1 MIMDEEIN
9 TTCPYCKKPFM
20 PDETVTS
27 NENEDVV
34 HLDCELA
41 IENEVAE
48 KASKNDIL
56 MQVEARQVDISIQGN
71 LRQAEITITDMDG
84 DVHHPVIAKNID
96 AIIIDHSSGVA
107 HIAAGV
113 ITYRGF
119 CLIVFAKT
127 MRNMRGGNDYLIAQ
141 VSEKMEDL

>member
-27 NENEDVV
+27 NENEDIV
-34 HLDCELA
+34 HLECELA

-48 KASKNDIL
+48 RSLNEVQIK
-56 MQVEARQVDISIQGN
+56 VEAREVDMSIQGN
-71 LRQAEITITDMDG
+71 SRQAEITITDMDG
-84 DVHHPVIAKNID
+84 EVHHPIVIKDID
-96 AIIIDHSSGVA
+96 AIIVDHSSGKA

-127 MRNMRGGNDYLIAQ
+127 MRNMRGGNNYLVAQ
-141 VSEKMEDL
+141 ISEKIEEL

>member
-1 MIMDEEIN
+1 MDEEIN

-27 NENEDVV
+27 NENEDIV
-34 HLDCELA
+34 HLECELA

-48 KASKNDIL
+48 RSLNEVQIK
-56 MQVEARQVDISIQGN
+56 VEAREVDMSIQGN
-71 LRQAEITITDMDG
+71 SRQAEITITDMDG
-84 DVHHPVIAKNID
+84 EVHHPIVIKDID
-96 AIIIDHSSGVA
+96 AIIVDHSSGKA

-127 MRNMRGGNDYLIAQ
+127 MRNMRGGNNYLVAQ
-141 VSEKMEDL
+141 ISEKIEEL